1 MLEQALVHA
10 QVREMMDVLVLDRSP
25 KTFVDGKDSK
35 ENMCERLIEFL
46 ECPKESLGKK
56 GKVAKDPAPRK
67 ATKSSAEPAEDDLT
81 TKLLRAVA
89 RRQLQFDE
97 SDGDPSIREL
107 VKNAEDYVG
116 AKLPKTFKGIV
127 KQVIEEEA
135 APAYEA
141 EDEEVEEED
150 EGDAE
155 DDKAATDEPPSKKAK
170 KTGEKNDQTTTTK
183 AEADDKAE
191 TSGKMAKVDDK
202 PEEPAAAEQ
211 PGRKETQVKA
221 GKKSK
226 AAKKSTK
233 KKEEVDDASKEEGA
247 DAHD

>member
-1 MLEQALVHA
+1 
-10 QVREMMDVLVLDRSP
+10 MMDVLVLDRSP
-25 KTFVDGKDSK
+25 KSFDDGKDSK

-56 GKVAKDPAPRK
+56 SKVAKDPAPRK
-67 ATKSSAEPAEDDLT
+67 ATKSIAEPAEDDLT
-81 TKLLRAVA
+81 TKLLRAIA

-97 SDGDPSIREL
+97 SDGDPSIREI

-116 AKLPKTFKGIV
+116 AKLPKIFKGIV
-127 KQVIEEEA
+127 KQVIEDET

-141 EDEEVEEED
+141 EDEEAEEED

-155 DDKAATDEPPSKKAK
+155 DDKATDEPAAKKAK
-170 KTGEKNDQTTTTK
+170 KTSEKNEKATTK
-183 AEADDKAE
+183 AEADDMAHKDVPETSDTMAEIDDKAE
-191 TSGKMAKVDDK
+191 
-202 PEEPAAAEQ
+202 EPGAEKQ
-211 PGRKETQVKA
+211 PGRKDNQSKA
-221 GKKSK
+221 TKKSK

-233 KKEEVDDASKEEGA
+233 KKEEVDDAKKEES